1 MKNTLSV
8 LVENQPGVLSKVAG
22 LFSRRG
28 FNIDSLAV
36 GTTENQKIS
45 RMTIVVDGDAH
56 LVEQVEK
63 QLNKLIPVIKVKV
76 LEPGRFIG
84 CEPSLVKVSCKIR
97 QHAEI
102 MNIAELM
109 GASIVDVAPQS
120 LTLQFTGSE
129 ERAETLLGLL
139 KPYGIKEV
147 VRAGMIAIEKGAVTA
162 LSSGVSPRPSR
173 AVQPGE
179 KN

>member
-36 GTTENQKIS
+36 GITENQKIS
-45 RMTIVVDGDAH
+45 RMTIVVDGDEH
-56 LVEQVEK
+56 IVEQVEK
-63 QLNKLIPVIKVKV
+63 QLNKMIPVIKVKV
-76 LEPGRFIG
+76 LEPETFISS
-84 CEPSLVKVSCKIR
+84 EHSLVKVTCKIK

-109 GASIVDVAPQS
+109 NASIVDVAPQS
-120 LTLQFTGSE
+120 LTLEFTGSE
-129 ERAETLLGLL
+129 ERTQTLLGLL

-147 VRAGMIAIEKGAVTA
+147 VRAGALAIEKGSETTLKQNAKA
-162 LSSGVSPRPSR
+162 
-173 AVQPGE
+173 
-179 KN
+179 

>member
-36 GTTENQKIS
+36 GITENPSIS
-45 RMTIVVDGDAH
+45 RMTIVVDGDEH
-56 LVEQVEK
+56 IVEQVEK

-76 LEPGRFIG
+76 LEPETFISS
-84 CEPSLVKVSCKIR
+84 EHSLVKVTCKIK

-109 GASIVDVAPQS
+109 NASIVDVSPQS
-120 LTLQFTGSE
+120 LTLEFTGSE
-129 ERAETLLGLL
+129 ERTQTLLGLL

-147 VRAGMIAIEKGAVTA
+147 VRAGALAIEKGSEVT
-162 LSSGVSPRPSR
+162 L
-173 AVQPGE
+173 
-179 KN
+179 KHNTK